1 MAGDRLLHDAHV
13 QQGLHRGQR
22 RALQLAR
29 HEHKKQLRRMLEK
42 GTYEV
47 TDKWGQGYK
56 RCPHKKMF
64 ISKQKCSFRFFVTTH
79 SSKLGITRFFCAK
92 KTQNFAEWFIL
103 FCSM

>member
-79 SSKLGITRFFCAK
+79 SSKLGITR
-92 KTQNFAEWFIL
+92 QNKHYKVIHTFNK
-103 FCSM
+103 C